1 MKTQRNLSSSSLFNT
16 YNKNDSFD
24 SFGPDD
30 EEDKVDS
37 EDEMNFNSSKY
48 KKIAILTDLNTIVES
63 EIKIRYEGNVKY
75 YNDYKLI
82 KKLGQGSICKV
93 KLVEKNNIK
102 YALKIINKNLLLKKK
117 KFQKDENG
125 KMIVT
130 TPLEGILREIS
141 ILKKVN
147 HPNLVK
153 LYEIMHKEDRS
164 KIYLVLE
171 YCEHGDLMS
180 FDEEKNIFTVNKYI
194 FEKHLKKNKGELD
207 IEKVHYTENLIRTF
221 IRQIIR
227 GLNYLHR
234 IGVIHKDLKPNNI
247 LLDKDNNCKII
258 DFNFS
263 AILENRWVDN
273 VGKKVDCNDYFRP
286 SEICDLND
294 VEGKKEIKGMPV
306 DIWALGVTAY
316 ILSYNKFPFFSEN
329 NDLFELFDKIHNSNY
344 IIPEKPK
351 RSIYFL
357 HFLQKCLEKDPNKRI
372 TSEKIFYLKW
382 LNIGEKEK
390 LKNQIER
397 VVKFVPTKNEIYQNM
412 IFFSTYKD
420 LEKLKD
426 DKRPLVNKIVNQ
438 IMEKTK
444 NQGNK
449 KIKIKFKFK
458 NKKKDENK
466 EEEDKK

>member
-1 MKTQRNLSSSSLFNT
+1 MNSQRNLSSSSLLCSFNG
-16 YNKNDSFD
+16 SFD
-24 SFGPDD
+24 S
-30 EEDKVDS
+30 EDNENKVDS
-37 EDEMNFNSSKY
+37 DDEMNYNSSKY
-48 KKIAILTDLNTIVES
+48 KKIAVLTDLNTIVES
-63 EIKIRYEGNVKY
+63 VVKIKYIDKIKY

-82 KKLGQGSICKV
+82 KPLGEGSLCKV
-93 KLVEKNNIK
+93 KLVEKDNVK
-102 YALKIINKNLLLKKK
+102 YALKIINKTNLLKKK

-125 KMIVT
+125 KMVVT

-153 LYEIMHKEDRS
+153 LYEIMHKEDQS
-164 KIYLVLE
+164 KLYLVLE

-180 FDEEKNIFTVNKYI
+180 FNEEKNIFTVNKFI
-194 FEKHLKKNKGELD
+194 FEKHLKKNNSEKD
-207 IEKVHYTENLIRTF
+207 IEKVYYTESLIRTF

-263 AILENRWVDN
+263 SILENRWVDN

-286 SEICDLND
+286 AETCDLND
-294 VEGKKEIKGMPV
+294 DEGKKEYKGMPV

-316 ILSYNKFPFFSEN
+316 ILSYKKFPFFSEN
-329 NDLFELFDKIHNSNY
+329 DLFELYDKIHKADY
-344 IIPEKPK
+344 IVPTKPK
-351 RSIYFL
+351 RSQHFL
-357 HFLQKCLEKDPNKRI
+357 HFLKKCLEKDPNKRI

-382 LNIGEKEK
+382 LNIGQKEN
-390 LKNQIER
+390 LKNQCQR
-397 VVKFVPTKNEIYQNM
+397 VAKIAPTKNEIYKNM
-412 IFFSTYKD
+412 IFFSTSLQD
-420 LEKLKD
+420 LEKFKD
-426 DKRPLVNKIVNQ
+426 DKRPNVNKIVNQ

-444 NQGNK
+444 NIGNK
-449 KIKIKFKFK
+449 KIKIKFKIK
-458 NKKKDENK
+458 SKSKKDETNK
-466 EEEDKK
+466 KEDEKK

>member
-1 MKTQRNLSSSSLFNT
+1 
-16 YNKNDSFD
+16 
-24 SFGPDD
+24 
-30 EEDKVDS
+30 
-37 EDEMNFNSSKY
+37 MNFNSSKY

-194 FEKHLKKNKGELD
+194 FEKHLKKK
-207 IEKVHYTENLIRTF
+207 
-221 IRQIIR
+221 
-227 GLNYLHR
+227 
-234 IGVIHKDLKPNNI
+234 
-247 LLDKDNNCKII
+247 
-258 DFNFS
+258 
-263 AILENRWVDN
+263 
-273 VGKKVDCNDYFRP
+273 
-286 SEICDLND
+286 
-294 VEGKKEIKGMPV
+294 
-306 DIWALGVTAY
+306 
-316 ILSYNKFPFFSEN
+316 
-329 NDLFELFDKIHNSNY
+329 
-344 IIPEKPK
+344 
-351 RSIYFL
+351 
-357 HFLQKCLEKDPNKRI
+357 
-372 TSEKIFYLKW
+372 
-382 LNIGEKEK
+382 
-390 LKNQIER
+390 
-397 VVKFVPTKNEIYQNM
+397 
-412 IFFSTYKD
+412 
-420 LEKLKD
+420 
-426 DKRPLVNKIVNQ
+426 
-438 IMEKTK
+438 
-444 NQGNK
+444 
-449 KIKIKFKFK
+449 
-458 NKKKDENK
+458 
-466 EEEDKK
+466 

>member
-1 MKTQRNLSSSSLFNT
+1 MNSQRNLSSSSLLCSFNG
-16 YNKNDSFD
+16 SFD
-24 SFGPDD
+24 SDD
-30 EEDKVDS
+30 NENKVDS
-37 EDEMNFNSSKY
+37 DDEMNYNSSKY
-48 KKIAILTDLNTIVES
+48 KKIAVLTDLNTIVES
-63 EIKIRYEGNVKY
+63 VVKIKYIDKIKY
-75 YNDYKLI
+75 YNDYKTI
-82 KKLGQGSICKV
+82 KPLGEGSLCKV
-93 KLVEKNNIK
+93 KLVEKDNVK
-102 YALKIINKNLLLKKK
+102 YALKIINKTNLLKKK

-153 LYEIMHKEDRS
+153 LYEIMHKEDQS
-164 KIYLVLE
+164 KLYLVLE

-180 FDEEKNIFTVNKYI
+180 FNEEKNIFTVNKYI
-194 FEKHLKKNKGELD
+194 FEKQLKKNSNEKDIED
-207 IEKVHYTENLIRTF
+207 IEKVYYTESLIRTF

-263 AILENRWVDN
+263 SILENRWVDN

-286 SEICDLND
+286 AETCDLND
-294 VEGKKEIKGMPV
+294 DEGKKEYKGMPV

-316 ILSYNKFPFFSEN
+316 ILSYKKFPFYSE
-329 NDLFELFDKIHNSNY
+329 NDLFELYDKIHKADY
-344 IIPEKPK
+344 IVPTKPK
-351 RSIYFL
+351 RSQQFL
-357 HFLQKCLEKDPNKRI
+357 HFLKKCLEKDPNKRI

-382 LNIGEKEK
+382 LNIGQKEN
-390 LKNQIER
+390 LKNQCQR
-397 VVKFVPTKNEIYQNM
+397 VAKITPTKNEIYKNM
-412 IFFSTYKD
+412 IFFSTSYKD
-420 LEKLKD
+420 LEKFKD
-426 DKRPLVNKIVNQ
+426 DKRPKVNKIVNQ

-444 NQGNK
+444 NIGNK
-449 KIKIKFKFK
+449 KIKIKFKIK
-458 NKKKDENK
+458 SKKDEPNK
-466 EEEDKK
+466 KEDGKK

>member
-1 MKTQRNLSSSSLFNT
+1 MNSQRNLSSSSLLRSF
-16 YNKNDSFD
+16 NDSFESD
-24 SFGPDD
+24 NN
-30 EEDKVDS
+30 ENKVDS
-37 EDEMNFNSSKY
+37 DDEMNYNSSKY
-48 KKIAILTDLNTIVES
+48 KKIAVLTDLNTIVES
-63 EIKIRYEGNVKY
+63 VVNIKYVDKIKY

-82 KKLGQGSICKV
+82 KPLGEGSLCKV
-93 KLVEKNNIK
+93 KLVEKDNIK
-102 YALKIINKNLLLKKK
+102 YALKIINKNNLLKKK

-125 KMIVT
+125 KMVVT

-153 LYEIMHKEDRS
+153 LFEIMHKEDQS
-164 KIYLVLE
+164 KLYLVLE

-180 FDEEKNIFTVNKYI
+180 FNEEKNIFTVNKYI
-194 FEKHLKKNKGELD
+194 FEKHLKKNNSEIN
-207 IEKVHYTENLIRTF
+207 IEKVYYTESLIRTF

-247 LLDKDNNCKII
+247 LLDKNNNCKII

-263 AILENRWVDN
+263 SILENRWVDN

-286 SEICDLND
+286 AEICDLND
-294 VEGKKEIKGMPV
+294 DEGKKEYKGMPV

-316 ILSYNKFPFFSEN
+316 ILSYKKFPFYSES
-329 NDLFELFDKIHNSNY
+329 DLFELYDKIHKAEY
-344 IIPEKPK
+344 TIPSKPK
-351 RSIYFL
+351 RSQHFL
-357 HFLQKCLEKDPNKRI
+357 HFLKKCLEKDPNKRI

-382 LNIGEKEK
+382 LNIGQKEN
-390 LKNQIER
+390 LKNQCQR
-397 VVKFVPTKNEIYQNM
+397 VAKIAPTKNEIYKNM
-412 IFFSTYKD
+412 IFFSTSYKD
-420 LEKLKD
+420 LEKFKD
-426 DKRPLVNKIVNQ
+426 DKRPKVNKIVNQ

-444 NQGNK
+444 NIGNK

-458 NKKKDENK
+458 NKKDEANK
-466 EEEDKK
+466 KEDEKK

>member
-1 MKTQRNLSSSSLFNT
+1 
-16 YNKNDSFD
+16 
-24 SFGPDD
+24 
-30 EEDKVDS
+30 
-37 EDEMNFNSSKY
+37 
-48 KKIAILTDLNTIVES
+48 
-63 EIKIRYEGNVKY
+63 
-75 YNDYKLI
+75 
-82 KKLGQGSICKV
+82 
-93 KLVEKNNIK
+93 
-102 YALKIINKNLLLKKK
+102 
-117 KFQKDENG
+117 
-125 KMIVT
+125 
-130 TPLEGILREIS
+130 
-141 ILKKVN
+141 
-147 HPNLVK
+147 
-153 LYEIMHKEDRS
+153 MHKEDRS
-164 KIYLVLE
+164 KLYLVLE

-180 FDEEKNIFTVNKYI
+180 YDEQKNIFTVNKYI
-194 FEKHLKKNKGELD
+194 FEKHLKKNNRELN

-263 AILENRWVDN
+263 SILENRWVDN

-294 VEGKKEIKGMPV
+294 VEGKKEYKGMPV

-329 NDLFELFDKIHNSNY
+329 NDLFELYDKIHNSNY
-344 IIPEKPK
+344 TIPEKPK

-357 HFLQKCLEKDPNKRI
+357 HFIKKCLEKDPNKRI

-412 IFFSTYKD
+412 IFFSTFKD

>member
-1 MKTQRNLSSSSLFNT
+1 MKNQRNLSSSSLVNT
-16 YNKNDSFD
+16 YNNDSFN
-24 SFGPDD
+24 SFGSET
-30 EEDKVDS
+30 EEEKVDS
-37 EDEMNFNSSKY
+37 DDELNYKSSKY
-48 KKIAILTDLNTIVES
+48 KKIAILTDLNTITES
-63 EIKIRYEGNVKY
+63 EVKIKYVGNVKY

-82 KKLGQGSICKV
+82 SKLGEGSICKV

-102 YALKIINKNLLLKKK
+102 YALKIINKNNLLKKK

-125 KMIVT
+125 KMVIS

-171 YCEHGDLMS
+171 YCEHGDLMT
-180 FDEEKNIFTVNKYI
+180 FDEQKNIFTVNKYI
-194 FEKHLKKNKGELD
+194 FEKHLKKNSCELN
-207 IEKVHYTENLIRTF
+207 IEKVYYTENLIRSF

-263 AILENRWVDN
+263 SILENRWVDN

>member
-1 MKTQRNLSSSSLFNT
+1 MKNQRNLSSSSLFNT
-16 YNKNDSFD
+16 HNKDSFD
-24 SFGPDD
+24 SFGPET
-30 EEDKVDS
+30 EEEKVDS
-37 EDEMNFNSSKY
+37 EDELNYKSSKY
-48 KKIAILTDLNTIVES
+48 KKIAILTDLNTIAES
-63 EIKIRYEGNVKY
+63 EVKIKYIGNVKY

-82 KKLGQGSICKV
+82 SKLGEGSICKV

-102 YALKIINKNLLLKKK
+102 YALKIINKNNLLKKK

-125 KMIVT
+125 KMVIS

-147 HPNLVK
+147 QPNLVK

-171 YCEHGDLMS
+171 YCEHGDLMT
-180 FDEEKNIFTVNKYI
+180 FDEQKNIFTVNKYI
-194 FEKHLKKNKGELD
+194 FEKHLKKNSCELN
-207 IEKVHYTENLIRTF
+207 IEKVYYTENLIRSF

-263 AILENRWVDN
+263 SVLENRWVDN

-286 SEICDLND
+286 AEVCNLDD
-294 VEGKKEIKGMPV
+294 TEGKKEFKGMPV

-316 ILSYNKFPFFSEN
+316 ILSYNKFPFYCEDGN
-329 NDLFELFDKIHNSNY
+329 MFELFDKIHNSDY

-357 HFLQKCLEKDPNKRI
+357 HFLKKCLEKDPNKRI

-412 IFFSTYKD
+412 IFFSTVKD

-426 DKRPLVNKIVNQ
+426 DKRPLVHKIVNQ

>member
-316 ILSYNKFPFFSEN
+316 ILSYNKFPFF
-329 NDLFELFDKIHNSNY
+329 F
-344 IIPEKPK
+344 
-351 RSIYFL
+351 
-357 HFLQKCLEKDPNKRI
+357 
-372 TSEKIFYLKW
+372 
-382 LNIGEKEK
+382 
-390 LKNQIER
+390 
-397 VVKFVPTKNEIYQNM
+397 
-412 IFFSTYKD
+412 
-420 LEKLKD
+420 
-426 DKRPLVNKIVNQ
+426 
-438 IMEKTK
+438 
-444 NQGNK
+444 
-449 KIKIKFKFK
+449 
-458 NKKKDENK
+458 
-466 EEEDKK
+466 

>member
-1 MKTQRNLSSSSLFNT
+1 MKNQRNLSSSFLFNT
-16 YNKNDSFD
+16 HNKDSFD
-24 SFGPDD
+24 SFGPET
-30 EEDKVDS
+30 EEEKVDS
-37 EDEMNFNSSKY
+37 EDELNYKSSKY
-48 KKIAILTDLNTIVES
+48 KKIAILTDLNTIAES
-63 EIKIRYEGNVKY
+63 EVKIKYVGNVKY

-82 KKLGQGSICKV
+82 SKLGEGSICKV

-102 YALKIINKNLLLKKK
+102 YALKIINKNNLLKKK

-125 KMIVT
+125 KMVIS

-171 YCEHGDLMS
+171 YCEHGDLMT
-180 FDEEKNIFTVNKYI
+180 FDEQKNIFTVNKYI
-194 FEKHLKKNKGELD
+194 FEKHLKKNSCELN
-207 IEKVHYTENLIRTF
+207 IEKVYYTENLIRSF

-263 AILENRWVDN
+263 SVLENRWVDN

-286 SEICDLND
+286 AEICNLDD
-294 VEGKKEIKGMPV
+294 TEGKKEFKGMPV

-316 ILSYNKFPFFSEN
+316 ILSYNKFPFYCEDGN
-329 NDLFELFDKIHNSNY
+329 MFELFDKIHNSDY

-357 HFLQKCLEKDPNKRI
+357 HFLKKCLEKDPNKRI

-412 IFFSTYKD
+412 IFFSTVKD

-426 DKRPLVNKIVNQ
+426 DKRPLVHKIVNQ

-458 NKKKDENK
+458 NKKKDEKK

>member
-1 MKTQRNLSSSSLFNT
+1 MKNQRNLSSSSLFKT
-16 YNKNDSFD
+16 HNKNDSFD
-24 SFGPDD
+24 SFGSDT
-30 EEDKVDS
+30 EEEKVDS
-37 EDEMNFNSSKY
+37 EDEMNYNSSKY

-63 EIKIRYEGNVKY
+63 EIKIKYEGNVKY

-102 YALKIINKNLLLKKK
+102 YALKIINKNNLLKKK

-125 KMIVT
+125 KMVIS

-171 YCEHGDLMS
+171 YCEHGDLMT
-180 FDEEKNIFTVNKYI
+180 FDEQKNIFTVNKYI
-194 FEKHLKKNKGELD
+194 FEKHLKKNSCELN
-207 IEKVHYTENLIRTF
+207 IEKVYYTENLIRSF

-263 AILENRWVDN
+263 SILENRWVDN

-294 VEGKKEIKGMPV
+294 VEGKKEYKGMPV

-316 ILSYNKFPFFSEN
+316 ILSYNRFPFFSEK
-329 NDLFELFDKIHNSNY
+329 NDLFELYDKIHNSNY
-344 IIPEKPK
+344 VIPEKPK

-357 HFLQKCLEKDPNKRI
+357 HFLKKCLEKDPNKRI

>member
-1 MKTQRNLSSSSLFNT
+1 MKNQRNLSSSSLFNT
-16 YNKNDSFD
+16 YNKDSFD
-24 SFGPDD
+24 SFGPET
-30 EEDKVDS
+30 EEEKVDS
-37 EDEMNFNSSKY
+37 EDELNYKSSKY
-48 KKIAILTDLNTIVES
+48 KKIAILTDLNTIAES
-63 EIKIRYEGNVKY
+63 EVKIKYVGNVKY

-82 KKLGQGSICKV
+82 GKLGEGSICKV

-102 YALKIINKNLLLKKK
+102 YALKIINKNNLLKKK

-125 KMIVT
+125 KMVIS

-171 YCEHGDLMS
+171 YCEHGDLMT
-180 FDEEKNIFTVNKYI
+180 FDEQKNIFTVNKYI
-194 FEKHLKKNKGELD
+194 FEKHLKKNSCELN
-207 IEKVHYTENLIRTF
+207 IEKVYYTENLIRSF

-263 AILENRWVDN
+263 SVLENRWVDN

-286 SEICDLND
+286 AETCNLEDT
-294 VEGKKEIKGMPV
+294 EGKKEFKGMPV

-316 ILSYNKFPFFSEN
+316 ILSYNKFPFYCEDGN
-329 NDLFELFDKIHNSNY
+329 MFELFDKIHNSDY

-357 HFLQKCLEKDPNKRI
+357 HFLKKCLEKDPNKRI

-412 IFFSTYKD
+412 IFFSTVKD

-426 DKRPLVNKIVNQ
+426 DKRPLVHKIVNQ

-458 NKKKDENK
+458 NKKKDEKK

>member
-1 MKTQRNLSSSSLFNT
+1 MKNQRNLSSSSLFNT
-16 YNKNDSFD
+16 HNKDSFD
-24 SFGPDD
+24 SFGPET
-30 EEDKVDS
+30 EEEKVDS
-37 EDEMNFNSSKY
+37 EDELNYKSSKY
-48 KKIAILTDLNTIVES
+48 KKIAILTDLNTIAES
-63 EIKIRYEGNVKY
+63 EVKIKYIGNVKY

-82 KKLGQGSICKV
+82 SKLGEGSICKV

-102 YALKIINKNLLLKKK
+102 YALKIINKNNLLKKK

-125 KMIVT
+125 KMVIS

-171 YCEHGDLMS
+171 YCEHGDLMT
-180 FDEEKNIFTVNKYI
+180 FDEQKNIFTVNKYI
-194 FEKHLKKNKGELD
+194 FEKHLKKNSCELN
-207 IEKVHYTENLIRTF
+207 IEKVYYTENLIRSF

-263 AILENRWVDN
+263 SVLENRWVDN

-286 SEICDLND
+286 AEVCNLDD
-294 VEGKKEIKGMPV
+294 TEGKKEFKGMPV

-316 ILSYNKFPFFSEN
+316 ILSYNKFPFYCEDGN
-329 NDLFELFDKIHNSNY
+329 MFELFDKIHNSDY

-357 HFLQKCLEKDPNKRI
+357 HFLKKCLEKDPNKRI

-412 IFFSTYKD
+412 IFFSTVKD

-426 DKRPLVNKIVNQ
+426 DKRPLVHKIVNQ

-458 NKKKDENK
+458 NKKKDEKK